1 MQESILSNAQNFAE
15 NLSSGV
21 DVRTGSFSVGINIG
35 EFISHKT
42 SGPIISL
49 NLSYAAS
56 SGVDIGFGGG
66 WSLPL
71 SSFNKE
77 SNMLYLYNG
86 QSFKL
91 TWNSSKGEYDIV
103 YKKLKDV
110 RVFYIGE
117 THEIKVEYKDGR
129 TDYIDYET
137 GLHSRAVSSTGLEVN
152 FQFTDYGLNKVLWHA
167 YDNAGRKLVIDTW
180 TNPYKTTV
188 EHLVDDRVIQTIEF
202 EKHTVNHFTYLDQV
216 IFPSMTQPIQ
226 FQYRYLTSS
235 GYRVIEEV
243 THSSGLVE
251 RLTYAEVGHR
261 LPDSA
266 PLESVPYVSEHTI
279 YPGEGQFDQYTKYE
293 FTTLNYLGYNCGIAW
308 VAGEDTLFKADGD
321 YRYQTTE
328 IINQTKKV
336 VREYNKYHLLES
348 AEYYSDNKLHRKEE
362 YAYFADLN
370 QRIEDQS
377 AKYSLVKEQKITH
390 YNQSK
395 SRLSIT
401 QYDYDDYGNLTL
413 ERNNDGSE
421 VTRTYYPVEGEGTQ
435 CPASPNGIVSYLK
448 EEVFYPA
455 SSDFG
460 EHSRSKTITYT
471 SLPRLDNTAQSFV
484 LLNSIYEEGQ
494 LISYSYYDDPS
505 NVYKYG
511 RVKSETMTFNQFT
524 DVVNFEY
531 EYLDEGVKTI
541 SRGLTHD
548 GIASSTSL
556 TVDYFF
562 GKKIENVNENGVV
575 ERTQYD
581 SLGRILKVE
590 LSPATENTANS
601 TFNYDVGDGN
611 NKLTQTDSKGNVTV
625 NCMNNAGN
633 VIQVKQLYGGELF
646 PVQEFTYDQFGL
658 MRQKIDIDYVEGV
671 EYRVSTDFTYD
682 SNGQVHTIDHQ
693 DGRKELIEQDPV
705 SLTTTYQQL
714 GLVVESTTYNE
725 LGQVTTKQTLDDVGN
740 LIAHTNYS
748 YDGYGNLRRIVDT
761 DDRTIEYRYDR
772 FDRVEETVR
781 VIDGETITESYSY
794 PEFTSSDVV
803 SQVLINNKEVGTR
816 SYDGLL
822 RIKTETSAGVT
833 QGYSYTGTMSVP
845 SSIHKASGDL
855 IKISSNRYLDKPESA
870 VVEGMPNLSTNYRY
884 DNQTGLPLYALGQGG
899 ELNIR
904 RDSFGRICSESV
916 VLNDGISRSTEY
928 QYSLQ
933 GRLVQRSD
941 FFGNITRFSYDPFG
955 RLSTISEQTANQSNT
970 TVIEYDQYSRAY
982 KYTMND
988 GKNVVCVELA
998 FDSKGLE
1005 ISRLATVN
1013 GNQEFLYQ
1021 QQYNKNLL
1029 LERRIYTDGNGSTT
1043 ETYFYDGFNRL
1054 VEYICNG
1061 PNNPHDSHG
1070 NMILRQEFQYDIFGN
1085 ILKLVSEFSDGS
1097 KNVSTY
1103 TYDSEIIAKLKK
1115 ITNTHADYA
1124 SEVNFQYDGS
1134 GNMLN
1139 DEQGRQYSYNELD
1152 QLVSVNENSGQELTR
1167 YQYDALGQVV
1177 SQTIEEQ
1184 LLYLLYSQGELSNET
1199 SNGVSTHYNKITEG
1213 LIRRQIS
1220 NGNDNHQDIL
1230 LGNGQGSIVET
1241 LSENSEGTIVDK
1253 KTHSYTPYG
1262 DTD

>member
-35 EFISHKT
+35 DFISHKT
-42 SGPIISL
+42 CGPIISL
-49 NLSYAAS
+49 ILSYSAS
-56 SGVDIGFGGG
+56 SKMDCGFGNG
-66 WSLPL
+66 WNLPL
-71 SSFNKE
+71 SSFDKE

-91 TWNSSKGEYDIV
+91 TWNNQKGEYDII
-103 YKKLKDV
+103 YKKLRDI
-110 RVFYIGE
+110 RVFYIDDTE
-117 THEIKVEYKDGR
+117 EIKVEYKDGR

-137 GLHSRAVSSTGLEVN
+137 GLHRKVVSSTGLEVN
-152 FQFTDYGLNKVLWHA
+152 FEFTAYGLNQVLWRA
-167 YDNAGRKLVIDTW
+167 YDNAGRELVIDTW
-180 TNPYKTTV
+180 SDQYKTTV
-188 EHLVDDRVIQTIEF
+188 MHLVDDRVLQTIEF
-202 EKHTVNHFTYLDQV
+202 EKYTVDNFTYLSQV
-216 IFPSMTQPIQ
+216 VFPSMTQPIQ
-226 FQYRYLTSS
+226 FQYKYLTGS

-261 LPDSA
+261 LPNSA

-279 YPGEGQFDQYTKYE
+279 VPGEGQLEQYTAYE
-293 FTTLNYLGYNCGIAW
+293 YTTLNYLGYNCGNAW

-321 YRYQTTE
+321 YRYKTTE

-348 AEYYSDNKLHRKEE
+348 AEYYSDNALIRKEE
-362 YAYFADLN
+362 YTYFADLN

-377 AKYSLVKEQKITH
+377 AKYSLVKEQKLTH
-390 YNQSK
+390 YNQNE
-395 SRLSIT
+395 SRLLIT
-401 QYDYDDYGNLTL
+401 QYDYDDYGNLIL

-421 VTRTYYPVEGEGTQ
+421 VIRTYYPAEGEGAL

-448 EEVFYPA
+448 QETFYPA

-460 EHSRSKTITYT
+460 ECSRSKMMTYT
-471 SLPRLDNTAQSFV
+471 SLPRLDNSDQSFV
-484 LLNSIYEEGQ
+484 LLKSIDEEGH
-494 LISYSYYDDPS
+494 LIVFSHYDNRSD
-505 NVYKYG
+505 VYKYG
-511 RVKSETMTFNQFT
+511 RVKSEAMTFNQFT

-531 EYLDEGVKTI
+531 EYLDQGVKSI
-541 SRGLTHD
+541 SQLQTHD
-548 GIASSTSL
+548 GIESSTSV

-562 GKKIENVNENGVV
+562 GKKIESVDESGII
-575 ERTQYD
+575 ERTHYD
-581 SLGRILKVE
+581 SLGRTLKIE
-590 LSPATENTANS
+590 LSPETESLAS
-601 TFNYDVGDGN
+601 LTFNYDVGEGN
-611 NKLTQTDSKGNVTV
+611 NKVTQTDSKGNVTV

-633 VIQVKQLYGGELF
+633 VILVKQLYGDELV
-646 PVQEFTYDQFGL
+646 PVQEFTYDEFGL
-658 MRQKIDIDYVEGV
+658 MKQKIDIDHVEGD
-671 EYRVSTDFTYD
+671 ESRVSTHFTYD
-682 SNGQVHTIDHQ
+682 SNGQVRTVDHQ

-714 GLVVESTTYNE
+714 GLIVEITTYNE
-725 LGQVTTKQTLDDVGN
+725 LGQVTKKQTLDDVGN
-740 LIAHTNYS
+740 LIAHTDYS
-748 YDGYGNLRRIVDT
+748 YDAYGNLRRIVDT
-761 DDRTIEYRYDR
+761 DGRTIEYRYDQ

-822 RIKTETSAGVT
+822 RVKTETSAGVT
-833 QGYSYTGTMSVP
+833 QDYAYTGTMALP
-845 SSIHKASGDL
+845 SSIHNANGDL
-855 IKISSNRYLDKPESA
+855 VEINNHRYLCKPVSA
-870 VVEGMPNLSTNYRY
+870 VVDGVANLSTLYRY

-899 ELNIR
+899 ELNIT

-916 VLNDGISRSTEY
+916 LLNDGIARSTEY

-955 RLSTISEQTANQSNT
+955 RLSTISEQTGNRSNT
-970 TVIEYDQYSRAY
+970 TVIEYDEYSRPY
-982 KYTMND
+982 RYTMND
-988 GKNVVCVELA
+988 GKNDVCVELE

-1005 ISRLATVN
+1005 ISRLVTLN
-1013 GNQEFLYQ
+1013 GHQELLYE

-1029 LERRIYTDGNGSTT
+1029 LERRIYQDSNGSTT
-1043 ETYFYDGFNRL
+1043 ESYFYDGFNRL
-1054 VEYICNG
+1054 VEYLCDG
-1061 PNNPHDSHG
+1061 PNNPHDPYG
-1070 NMILRQEFQYDIFGN
+1070 NMIVRQEFQYDIYGN
-1085 ILKLVSEFSDGS
+1085 VLVLVSDFSDGS
-1097 KNVSTY
+1097 KNVSEY
-1103 TYDSEIIAKLKK
+1103 TYDSEIIARLKK
-1115 ITNTHADYA
+1115 ITNTHPDYS
-1124 SEVNFQYDGS
+1124 SEVNFQYDAA

-1139 DEQGRQYSYNELD
+1139 DEQGRQYRYNELN
-1152 QLVSVNENSGQELTR
+1152 QLVSVNEGSGQELTR

-1199 SNGVSTHYNKITEG
+1199 SNGVSTHYNRVTEG
-1213 LIRRQIS
+1213 LIRRQTS
-1220 NGNDNHQDIL
+1220 NGNDIHQDIL

-1241 LSENSEGTIVDK
+1241 LSENSEGNIVDK
-1253 KTHSYTPYG
+1253 KTYSYTPYG
-1262 DTD
+1262 DSN

>member
-21 DVRTGSFSVGINIG
+21 DVRTGSFSIGINIG

-42 SGPIISL
+42 NGPIISL
-49 NLSYAAS
+49 NLSYSAS
-56 SGVDIGFGGG
+56 SQMDIGFGGG

-91 TWNSSKGEYDIV
+91 TWNNQKGEYDII
-103 YKKLKDV
+103 YKKLRDV
-110 RVFYIGE
+110 RVFYIDDTE
-117 THEIKVEYKDGR
+117 EIKVEYKDGR

-137 GLHSRAVSSTGLEVN
+137 GLHRKVVSSTGLEVN
-152 FQFTDYGLNKVLWHA
+152 FAFTDYGLNQVLWRA
-167 YDNAGRKLVIDTW
+167 YDNAGRELVIDTW
-180 TNPYKTTV
+180 SDQYKTTV
-188 EHLVDDRVIQTIEF
+188 MHLFDERVLQTIEF
-202 EKHTVNHFTYLDQV
+202 EKYTVDNFTYLSQV
-216 IFPSMTQPIQ
+216 VFPSMTQPIQ
-226 FQYRYLTSS
+226 FQYKYLTGS

-261 LPDSA
+261 LPNSA

-279 YPGEGQFDQYTKYE
+279 VPGEGQLEQYTAYE
-293 FTTLNYLGYNCGIAW
+293 YTTLNYLGYNCGIAW

-348 AEYYSDNKLHRKEE
+348 AEYYSDNALIRKEE
-362 YAYFADLN
+362 YTYFADLN
-370 QRIEDQS
+370 QKIEDQS
-377 AKYSLVKEQKITH
+377 AKYSLVKEQKLTH
-390 YNQSK
+390 YNQNE
-395 SRLSIT
+395 SRLLIT

-413 ERNNDGSE
+413 ERNHDGSE
-421 VTRTYYPVEGEGTQ
+421 VIRTYYPAEGEGAL

-448 EEVFYPA
+448 QEIFYPA

-460 EHSRSKTITYT
+460 ECSRIKMMTYT
-471 SLPRLDNTAQSFV
+471 SLPRLDNSDQSVV
-484 LLNSIYEEGQ
+484 LLNSIDEEGHS
-494 LISYSYYDDPS
+494 IVYSHYDDPS
-505 NVYKYG
+505 HVYKYG
-511 RVKSETMTFNQFT
+511 RVKSEAMTFNQFT

-531 EYLDEGVKTI
+531 EYLDESVKTI
-541 SRGLTHD
+541 SRLWTYD
-548 GIASSTSL
+548 GIESSTSL

-562 GKKIENVNENGVV
+562 GKKIESVDESGIV
-575 ERTQYD
+575 ERTHYD
-581 SLGRILKVE
+581 SLGRTLKVE
-590 LSPATENTANS
+590 LSPETENLAS
-601 TFNYDVGDGN
+601 LTFNYDVGEGN
-611 NKLTQTDSKGNVTV
+611 NKVTQTDSKGNMTV

-633 VIQVKQLYGGELF
+633 VILVKQLYGDELV
-646 PVQEFTYDQFGL
+646 PVQEFTYDEFGL
-658 MRQKIDIDYVEGV
+658 MKQKIDIDYVEGA
-671 EYRVSTDFTYD
+671 ESRVSTHFTYD
-682 SNGQVHTIDHQ
+682 SNGQVRTVDHQ

-714 GLVVESTTYNE
+714 GLIVESTTYNE
-725 LGQVTTKQTLDDVGN
+725 LGQVTKKQTLDDVGN
-740 LIAHTNYS
+740 LIAHTDYS
-748 YDGYGNLRRIVDT
+748 YDAYGNLRRIVDT
-761 DDRTIEYRYDR
+761 DGRTIEYRYDQ
-772 FDRVEETVR
+772 FDRVEETTR

-822 RIKTETSAGVT
+822 RVKTETSAGVT
-833 QGYSYTGTMSVP
+833 QGYDYTGTMALP
-845 SSIHKASGDL
+845 SSIHNANGDL
-855 IKISSNRYLDKPESA
+855 VEINNHRYLCKPVSA
-870 VVEGMPNLSTNYRY
+870 VVDGVANLSTLYRY
-884 DNQTGLPLYALGQGG
+884 DSQTGLPLYALGQGG
-899 ELNIR
+899 ELNIT
-904 RDSFGRICSESV
+904 RDSFGRICSENV
-916 VLNDGISRSTEY
+916 VLNDGIPRSTEY

-941 FFGNITRFSYDPFG
+941 FFGNITRFSYDPLG
-955 RLSTISEQTANQSNT
+955 RLSTISEQTENQSNT
-970 TVIEYDQYSRAY
+970 TVIEYDEYSRPY
-982 KYTMND
+982 QYTMND
-988 GKNVVCVELA
+988 GKNEVCVELA

-1013 GNQEFLYQ
+1013 GNQEFLYE

-1029 LERRIYTDGNGSTT
+1029 LEYRIYQDENGSTT

-1054 VEYICNG
+1054 IEYICDG
-1061 PNNPHDSHG
+1061 PNNPHDPHG
-1070 NMILRQEFQYDIFGN
+1070 NMIVRQEFQYDIYGN
-1085 ILKLVSEFSDGS
+1085 VLVLVSDFSDDS
-1097 KNVSTY
+1097 KNVSEY
-1103 TYDSEIIAKLKK
+1103 TYDSEIIARLKK
-1115 ITNTHADYA
+1115 ITNTHPDYS
-1124 SEVNFQYDGS
+1124 SEVNFQYDAA

-1139 DEQGRQYSYNELD
+1139 DEQGRQYRYNELN
-1152 QLVSVNENSGQELTR
+1152 QLVSVNEGSGQELTR

-1199 SNGVSTHYNKITEG
+1199 SNGVSTHYNRVTEG
-1213 LIRRQIS
+1213 LIRRQTS
-1220 NGNDNHQDIL
+1220 NGNDIHQDIL

-1241 LSENSEGTIVDK
+1241 LSENSEGNIVDK

-1262 DTD
+1262 DSN